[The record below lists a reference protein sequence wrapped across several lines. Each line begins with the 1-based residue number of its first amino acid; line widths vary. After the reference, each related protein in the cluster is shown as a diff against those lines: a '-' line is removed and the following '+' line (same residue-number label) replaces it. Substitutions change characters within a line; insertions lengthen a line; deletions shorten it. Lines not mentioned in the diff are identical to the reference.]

1 MHQNFRS
8 GIGKLVLYKQ
18 LQSGLT
24 EDVVDLDVYSRIAIL
39 EGMSK
44 LGG

>member
-18 LQSGLT
+18 LLT